1 MIPGES
7 EPQVIFAATAHK
19 EPFKLIE
26 EIKSPHTYAS
36 GSRPKPGLEASCCCF
51 STFGYNFAWKSG
63 YCFVKIISL
72 PEKLNANNQKIRD
85 SNDERIIDCGQ
96 PPTALAFLPKEN
108 PYSSKY
114 GFAHFLVVGL
124 QNGNLTVW
132 NVELGELICRLSDH
146 SGAVHGLTFDPV
158 DCSVMV
164 SCSEDRTLKVWD
176 LTDSGNMTVT
186 FGGERA
192 KGPARTQVVLDC
204 AFSPNDRHTVASVGN
219 ERAVYLWHME
229 NKRSVR
235 LRKRLIGHKN
245 TVTSCS
251 WSPNGALLATASHD
265 TTVIVWDPN
274 LSQMI
279 LLLGHQHPLPC
290 AIYAGG
296 ANGAWVGSVNF
307 TQDGNKILTMCEDNK
322 LRLWDL
328 WGPNRGAV
336 FEIELHCEGYQCK
349 TAGGY
354 TAVGKRDASV
364 TIAFDDTFDPCPSL
378 VKLSRS
384 AARRVITSD
393 VLPQLNIPSTY
404 INYLAYK
411 LSIG

>member
-7 EPQVIFAATAHK
+7 EPQIIFAASANK
-19 EPFKLIE
+19 ESFNFITD
-26 EIKSPHTYAS
+26 IKSPHTYAP
-36 GSRPKPGLEASCCCF
+36 GSRPKPGVETTCCAF
-51 STFGYNFAWKSG
+51 SKFGYNFAFKCG

-72 PEKLNANNQKIRD
+72 PEKLDLNNQKLEI
-85 SNDERIIDCGQ
+85 SHERIIDCGQ
-96 PPTALAFLPKEN
+96 PPTALSFLPKKN
-108 PYSSKY
+108 PFSAKY
-114 GFAHFLVVGL
+114 GDAQYLVVGL

-132 NVELGELICRLSDH
+132 NVQLGELVCRLSDH
-146 SGAVHGLTFDPV
+146 NGAVNGLTFDPV
-158 DCSVMV
+158 DSSVMV
-164 SCSEDRTLKVWD
+164 SCSADRTLKVWD

-192 KGPARTQVVLDC
+192 KGMARTQVVLDC

-235 LRKRLIGHKN
+235 LRKRLVGHKN

-251 WSPNGALLATASHD
+251 WSPNGALLATSSHD
-265 TTVIVWDPN
+265 TTVIVWDPVM
-274 LSQMI
+274 SQQI
-279 LLLGHQHPLPC
+279 FILGHQNPLPC

-296 ANGAWVGSVNF
+296 ANGAWVGSVDF
-307 TQDGNKILTMCEDNK
+307 TKDGSKILTMCEDK
-322 LRLWDL
+322 ILRLWDL
-328 WGPNRGAV
+328 FGPKGCV
-336 FEIELHCEGYQCK
+336 FETELKCEGYQCV
-349 TAGGY
+349 TSGGY
-354 TAVGKRDASV
+354 TAVGMKDSSV

-384 AARRVITSD
+384 AARRVISSD